1 MRIPNT
7 GHPCPPKVQ
16 KKVFFPA
23 GEDGPVHDMQVTV
36 AKAVCGGCPV
46 RAECLT
52 WALEA
57 LPYGIAG
64 GLTEQERRWE
74 RARRRRKERRRVRG
88 RPVCGS

>member
-1 MRIPNT
+1 M
-7 GHPCPPKVQ
+7 
-16 KKVFFPA
+16 FFPA
-23 GEDGPVHDMQVTV
+23 SGDGPIHDVQVTV

-57 LPYGIAG
+57 LPYGVAG
-64 GLTEQERRWE
+64 GLTEQERRHE
-74 RARRRRKERRRVRG
+74 RTRRRGRRREVPG